1 MKTIWKVFW
10 VLLAGCFAWTWAGCD
25 KGPLEKAGTA
35 VDKKIDDIK
44 R

>member
-1 MKTIWKVFW
+1 MKTIRNVFW
-10 VLLAGCFAWTWAGCD
+10 VLLAGCFAGMWAGCQ
-25 KGPLEKAGTA
+25 KGPLEKAGSA